1 MKRAEEMRVV
11 FMPWAGL
18 VAAIV
23 GGVLAHQFGSQ
34 GTFNNCAAI
43 SPLPLLI
50 VSALSLLLVI
60 LGGLESWRVVKADSE
75 TPARKV
81 VAIVSVGLA
90 ALFMMAILLPVI
102 ASLMLPPCF
111 Q

>member
-1 MKRAEEMRVV
+1 MKRSEARDV

-18 VAAIV
+18 TAGLI
-23 GGVLAHQFGSQ
+23 GGALAHQFGSE
-34 GTFNNCAAI
+34 GMFDNCAVV
-43 SPLPLLI
+43 SPAP
-50 VSALSLLLVI
+50 LLLVSI
-60 LGGLESWRVVKADSE
+60 ACLVLVVAGGLESWRVLRGDSE

-81 VAIVSVGLA
+81 VAVVSVGCV
-90 ALFMMAILLPVI
+90 ALFAMAIVLPMF